1 MSLLIEVFIAL
12 AAIVLISTLLVI
24 GIGRLIF
31 GRVRRSRT
39 VNSAALRAR
48 ARMTVGPQ
56 REVLKQ
62 RLRLIE
68 TLESGQAAVDLAART
83 DSPHSE
89 LRRLYRRVLG
99 EGEALQ
105 AQLQLLESERDS
117 VVLAEAIPAA
127 TRRVDQVAGLVRR
140 VRAAVAA
147 SLGDRTDDNLA
158 TLYADADREIAALA
172 AGVRELH
179 LLNGYD
185 RGGPDPAGPDPVR
198 GDPTRGD
205 SMPGQGRVTS
215 MDRLGRGD
223 RS

>member
-31 GRVRRSRT
+31 GRVRRSST

-89 LRRLYRRVLG
+89 LRRLYRRVLS